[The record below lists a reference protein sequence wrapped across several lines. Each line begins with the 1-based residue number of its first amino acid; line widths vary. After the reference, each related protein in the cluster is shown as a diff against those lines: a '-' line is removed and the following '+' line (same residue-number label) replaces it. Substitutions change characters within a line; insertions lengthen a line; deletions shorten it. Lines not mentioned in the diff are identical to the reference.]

1 MKCLLDTGSMVS
13 TVTEAFYQEH
23 LAPKGTPLKSNGP
36 CLHITAVN
44 GLEIPYI
51 GYLELDLDCDGI
63 LLPQMG
69 LLVVRNAVDA
79 SIQREKQQAPGLLGM
94 NVLASLVSALGDAKL
109 AASSPLH
116 FLKSVLCLKID
127 AKVKEQDVVSFVQ
140 SGTQPTYIPA
150 NTSVTVL
157 CSAAQPVSF

>member
-1 MKCLLDTGSMVS
+1 MKCLLDTGSTVS

-36 CLHITAVN
+36 CLRIIAAN
-44 GLEIPYI
+44 GLEILYI

-79 SIQREKQQAPGLLGM
+79 SIQREKQQVPGLLGM
-94 NVLASLVSALGDAKL
+94 NVLASLVSALGDANL
-109 AASSPLH
+109 AASSPLQ
-116 FLKSVLCLKID
+116 F
-127 AKVKEQDVVSFVQ
+127 F
-140 SGTQPTYIPA
+140 
-150 NTSVTVL
+150 
-157 CSAAQPVSF
+157 